1 MNENQPLHS
10 YEELR
15 DVVTYMLLNAQTN
28 GVDRFDKLVEQVAL
42 VLSKKNRGPHGRQYF
57 SHGSATQLHPGD
69 SNVVL
74 EIVWDLFRQGILT
87 LGLNASNPGWPW
99 LRLSRFGER
108 ALQQSPYRFQDSA
121 GFMKRLHAEVSDLSP
136 DAVIY
141 LEEAVAAFYADC
153 LLSACVLLGIAAEI
167 EFLRLLEVAKSN
179 AAYGKHF
186 SRIGDGLYIRTKMT
200 RFQEAIKPALGFLGK
215 SATED
220 LENNFTVT
228 HSIISIARNESGRS
242 PGSDPPTRDQVYVY
256 LRLFIPFARQLMRL
270 RHQLSQP
277 AYPRLV
283 HAP

>member
-1 MNENQPLHS
+1 MNGNQPRHS

-15 DVVTYMLLNAQTN
+15 DVVIYVLLNARTN
-28 GVDRFDKLVEQVAL
+28 GVDTFDKLLEHAAL
-42 VLSKKNRGPHGRQYF
+42 ALSKRNNEPQGRQYF
-57 SHGSATQLHPGD
+57 SHGAAAQLHPGD
-69 SNVVL
+69 SDGVL

-99 LRLSRFGER
+99 LRLSRFGEK

-121 GFMKRLHAEVSDLSP
+121 GFMKRLHAEVTDLSS

-153 LLSACVLLGIAAEI
+153 LLSTCVLLAIAAEI
-167 EFLRLLEVAKSN
+167 EFLRLLEVAKSS

-186 SRIGDGLYIRTKMT
+186 SRIGDGLYVRTKIT
-200 RFQEAIKPALGFLGK
+200 RFQEAIKPALGFLAK
-215 SATED
+215 SATDD
-220 LENNFTVT
+220 LENNFNVI

-242 PGSDPPTRDQVYVY
+242 PGSSPPTRDEVYVY
-256 LRLFIPFARQLMRL
+256 LRLFIPFAKQLMRL
-270 RHQLSQP
+270 RHELSQP

-283 HAP
+283 TAP

>member
-1 MNENQPLHS
+1 MNQPQHS

-15 DVVTYMLLNAQTN
+15 DVVAYILLNARTN
-28 GVDRFDKLVEQVAL
+28 GVDTFDRLLEHAAVAL
-42 VLSKKNRGPHGRQYF
+42 SKTNGGRQSRQYF
-57 SHGSATQLHPGD
+57 AHGAATQLHPGD
-69 SNVVL
+69 SDGVL

-108 ALQQSPYRFQDSA
+108 ALQQSPYRFQDSV
-121 GFMKRLHAEVSDLSP
+121 GFMKRLHAEVTDLSP

-141 LEEAVAAFYADC
+141 LEEALAAFYADC
-153 LLSACVLLGIAAEI
+153 LLSTCVLLAIAAEI
-167 EFLRLLEVAKSN
+167 EFLRLLEVAKSS

-186 SRIGDGLYIRTKMT
+186 ARIGDGLYVRTKMT
-200 RFQEAIKPALGFLGK
+200 RFQEAIKPALGFLAK

-220 LENNFTVT
+220 LENNLNVM
-228 HSIISIARNESGRS
+228 HSLISIARNESGRS
-242 PGSDPPTRDQVYVY
+242 PGSSPPTRDEVYVY

-270 RHQLSQP
+270 RHELSQP

>member
-1 MNENQPLHS
+1 MSENQPLHS

-15 DVVTYMLLNAQTN
+15 DIVTYILLNAQTN
-28 GVDRFDKLVEQVAL
+28 GVDRFDKLMEQVAL
-42 VLSKKNRGPHGRQYF
+42 ALPKRNRGTQGREYY
-57 SHGSATQLHPGD
+57 SPGSATQLHSGD

-99 LRLSRFGER
+99 LRLSRFGEK

-121 GFMKRLHAEVSDLSP
+121 GFMKRLHAEVTDLSP

-153 LLSACVLLGIAAEI
+153 LLSTCVLLAIAAEI
-167 EFLRLLEVAKSN
+167 EFLRLLEVAKSS
-179 AAYGKHF
+179 AAYGNHF

-200 RFQEAIKPALGFLGK
+200 RFQEALKPALGFLAK
-215 SATED
+215 SATD
-220 LENNFTVT
+220 GLENNFNVT
-228 HSIISIARNESGRS
+228 HSIISMARNESGRS
-242 PGSDPPTRDQVYVY
+242 PGSDAPTRDQVYVY
-256 LRLFIPFARQLMRL
+256 LRLFIPFAKQLMRL
-270 RHQLSQP
+270 RHELSEP

-283 HAP
+283 RAP